1 MADIR
6 GTYDA
11 RLHQRFR
18 AEHYFNCMLSVLE
31 EMSYASTRYFLS
43 SNNCTRKNCVLGS
56 GLKASKSKLIK
67 TKVVFKRARSL
78 VLTNSWPQEA
88 GNMILGLGG
97 YVWIWAAQVLP
108 LGAAFS
114 ALHLCCKA
122 GQLAMF
128 WRESEFWIFMYSLVI
143 LMLAANFISQKRWE
157 QNLHSDVLESAF
169 SLCSFLFLA

>member
-18 AEHYFNCMLSVLE
+18 AEQYFNCMVSVLE

-67 TKVVFKRARSL
+67 TKVVF
-78 VLTNSWPQEA
+78 
-88 GNMILGLGG
+88 IL
-97 YVWIWAAQVLP
+97 
-108 LGAAFS
+108 
-114 ALHLCCKA
+114 
-122 GQLAMF
+122 
-128 WRESEFWIFMYSLVI
+128 RE
-143 LMLAANFISQKRWE
+143 
-157 QNLHSDVLESAF
+157 LEV
-169 SLCSFLFLA
+169 